1 MNANGR
7 ENQTFTL
14 ADGRVLGYAE
24 YGCRDGFPVFFFHGF
39 PTSRLEG
46 FPLDRLARRR
56 GLRIIALDRPGFGLS
71 TFQPRRRILDW
82 PADVERF
89 AHHNRIHRFA
99 VLGISGG
106 GPYALACAHALPRE
120 MMSAVGLL
128 ASAPPWVAGPQYMP
142 WWSKALSWAAF
153 GWPKTLRV
161 VTNALV
167 GMARWIL
174 STGVVT
180 RRIDTFLESKKKEK
194 KESSADDELGMEG
207 DEKLTTAQRRERLLR
222 LSFDGFSQGAEGFVH
237 EARLLSQLDWGFRFE
252 DVDYNSIKI
261 WHGSEDINAPVQMI
275 RYMAARLPHG
285 VLHEFDDTH
294 FTMHKHLGR
303 VFSELVPEQVVDQHK
318 GSL

>member
-1 MNANGR
+1 
-7 ENQTFTL
+7 
-14 ADGRVLGYAE
+14 
-24 YGCRDGFPVFFFHGF
+24 
-39 PTSRLEG
+39 
-46 FPLDRLARRR
+46 
-56 GLRIIALDRPGFGLS
+56 
-71 TFQPRRRILDW
+71 
-82 PADVERF
+82 
-89 AHHNRIHRFA
+89 
-99 VLGISGG
+99 
-106 GPYALACAHALPRE
+106 
-120 MMSAVGLL
+120 
-128 ASAPPWVAGPQYMP
+128 MP

-153 GWPKTLRV
+153 GWPKTLGV

-174 STGVVT
+174 RTGVVT

-261 WHGSEDINAPVQMI
+261 WHGSKDINAPVQMI

-294 FTMHKHLGR
+294 FTMHKHLER